1 MLTPPRA
8 LVALALATALAAP
21 ILPGSPTPPGDA
33 RALVIAPYIATA
45 AVPVAPGVTHDWG
58 AMATTKGNQN
68 VHVVN
73 VDPSRPEI
81 SFEAALSN
89 DTASGLERTS
99 AMAARRSSEGHRVV
113 AAINGDVW
121 SGYSNLMAHAPNGI
135 HVEDGELMTAD
146 SSARPVFGVGPD
158 RLPRIGIVRETMTL
172 TVADGTIF
180 PLDHLNQN
188 PRTGLGLFTARFGPH
203 LSTVLTGTEVVI
215 AGLSLPL
222 RPSGT
227 WTGVVTEVRPA
238 GGGLPIDPATVVLAA
253 PASSL
258 ALLALAPGA
267 PVTITT
273 SITPGWETISQ
284 AVSGRE
290 YLVRDGAPFVS
301 PRPPSASQTHPRS
314 AIGLTAGGQVVMATV
329 DGRLPDESLGI
340 TLDELADLMLSRGA
354 VNAINLDGGG
364 STTLAVRQP
373 GDATATVANTPSDG
387 RERAVTNS
395 IQVVSSAPTG
405 PLAILSIDPPNAS
418 VFERGTV
425 AYRLIGQD
433 AAYNPV
439 PLGPGEVS
447 WAVDGPVGT
456 IDPTGRFTATAAGS
470 ANVVAMARGLTASVP
485 LTVRA
490 DTFPPVAGPP
500 TIDLA
505 AGRTIGAAG
514 VPVGLRW
521 PAATDVGTGV
531 AGYEL
536 QWSAD
541 GGPWTP
547 VALASPTAR
556 AATVVLPRN
565 RTYRIQVRAVDAVG
579 NAGAW
584 AALPPV
590 RLAVPQ
596 ETTRAL
602 AFVRGTWSRTSSPS
616 YDRLNARSTRTRNGV
631 VRFTFTGTAVAWVS
645 ARSPVRGTAQVS
657 VDGGAP
663 VTVDLYATKSVARQ
677 MVFYRSWPTSGL
689 HTLEIRALGTA
700 GHPRVDVDAFVVL
713 TPGAS

>member
-1 MLTPPRA
+1 MPTPPRA

-33 RALVIAPYIATA
+33 RALVSAPYIASA

-58 AMATTKGNQN
+58 TMTTTKGNQN

-89 DTASGLERTS
+89 GTASGLERTS
-99 AMAARRSSEGHRVV
+99 AMAARRSAEGHRVV

-121 SGYSNLMAHAPNGI
+121 AGYANLMAHAPNGI
-135 HVEDGELMTAD
+135 HIEGGELMTAD
-146 SSARPVFGVGPD
+146 SSARPTFGVGPD
-158 RLPRIGIVRETMTL
+158 RVPRIEVVREAMTL
-172 TVADGTIF
+172 TVDGVTF
-180 PLDHLNQN
+180 PIDHLNQN
-188 PRTGLGLFTARFGPH
+188 PRSSLGLFTQRFGPH

-222 RPSGT
+222 TPSGT
-227 WTGVVTEVRPA
+227 WTGIVTTVRPA
-238 GGGLPIDPATVVLAA
+238 GGGLPIDPGTVVLAA
-253 PASSL
+253 PASSF
-258 ALLALAPGA
+258 ALFALVPGA
-267 PVTITT
+267 AVTLTT

-340 TLDELADLMLSRGA
+340 TLDELAALMVSRGA
-354 VNAINLDGGG
+354 VNALNLDGGG

-405 PLAILSIDPPNAS
+405 PLTILGIDPPNAS
-418 VFERGTV
+418 VFERGSV
-425 AYRLIGQD
+425 SYRLIGQD

-456 IDPTGRFTATAAGS
+456 IDPTGRFTATTAGS
-470 ANVVAMARGLTASVP
+470 ANVVVLARGMAASA
-485 LTVRA
+485 TVTVLA
-490 DTFPPVAGPP
+490 DTFPPVASAPS
-500 TIDLA
+500 IDLA
-505 AGRTIGAAG
+505 AGRSVGAAG
-514 VPVGLRW
+514 VPVDLRW
-521 PAATDVGTGV
+521 PAATDIGTGV
-531 AGYEL
+531 SGYEV
-536 QWSAD
+536 QSSAD

-547 VALASPTAR
+547 VTLASPTVR

-579 NAGAW
+579 NVGAW
-584 AALPPV
+584 AAAPPV

-616 YDRLNARSTRTRNGV
+616 YDRLNARSTRTRDGV
-631 VRFTFTGTAVAWVS
+631 VRFTFTGTAVAWIS
-645 ARSPVRGTAQVS
+645 ARSPVRGSAVVT
-657 VDGGAP
+657 VDGGART
-663 VTVDLYATKSVARQ
+663 TVNLYATKSAARQ
-677 MVFYRSWPTSGL
+677 MVFSRSWPQSGL
-689 HTLEIRALGTA
+689 HTIEIRALGTA

-713 TPGAS
+713 TPAGS